1 MPLVTDHSDKMKLL
15 SRRHG
20 DCLREAAKS
29 YSAKEIGLIL
39 GLSPSTVNNLIFE
52 ARQILGGVSRRV
64 AAQMFVAWEAQNA
77 PSEFQHFLP
86 PHLLPLGENRDSC
99 PDVRVD
105 EPTDTQTEVAQAVD
119 SFAEEQRP
127 LANGNR
133 ARSLRALRDL
143 APVRTAGR
151 QDNDL
156 TGSYTLIIFV
166 FLMAALLVIIG
177 SAVSLLSAL
186 NTLVSQ

>member
-1 MPLVTDHSDKMKLL
+1 MVTDYSDKMKLL

-29 YSAKEIGLIL
+29 YSAKEIGQIL
-39 GLSPSTVNNLIFE
+39 GLSPHTVNNLIFE

-64 AAQMFVAWEAQNA
+64 AAQMFVAWEGQNA
-77 PSEFQHFLP
+77 PSEFQYLLP
-86 PHLLPLGENRDSC
+86 PHLMTLGEDRDSC

-105 EPTDTQTEVAQAVD
+105 EPTDTQTQEAQAID
-119 SFAEEQRP
+119 SFAEEQRL

-143 APVRTAGR
+143 APVRIAGR
-151 QDNDL
+151 HDNDL

-166 FLMAALLVIIG
+166 ILMAALLVIIG